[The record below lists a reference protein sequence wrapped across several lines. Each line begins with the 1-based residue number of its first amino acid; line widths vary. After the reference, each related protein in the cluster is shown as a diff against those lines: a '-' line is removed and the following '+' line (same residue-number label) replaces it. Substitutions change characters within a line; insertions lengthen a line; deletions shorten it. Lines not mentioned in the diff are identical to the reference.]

1 MLEELLQKMK
11 SNSAFTLE
19 HSLKTTWSGGTTS
32 QLYIFPEDAQF
43 SDRNFDFRISSATID
58 VEESSFTSLPT
69 YNRILAILEGNLTL
83 NHVGK
88 PLTQLT
94 KYEHVFFH
102 GSWKTTSIGKVRDF
116 NVIYNENYHVDFQ
129 LISVETQQ
137 TITKNT
143 EFLFVFCLLDESI
156 IDLKSICKH
165 TLIQVKQKSIK
176 LNNGIYFVIQLEQ
189 ISESQAK

>member
-1 MLEELLQKMK
+1 MK
-11 SNSAFTLE
+11 SNPAFTLE

-43 SDRNFDFRISSATID
+43 SEHNFVFRISSATID
-58 VEESSFTSLPT
+58 VEESSFTSLPS

-88 PLTQLT
+88 PSTQLE

-102 GSWKTTSIGKVRDF
+102 GSWETTSVGKVRDF
-116 NVIYNENYHVDFQ
+116 NVIYNSNYQIDFQ

-137 TITKNT
+137 IWTKIS
-143 EFLFVFCLLDESI
+143 EFLFIFCLSDESI
-156 IDLKSICKH
+156 VDSKSICKH
-165 TLIQVKQKSIK
+165 TLIQVKQESIELKS
-176 LNNGIYFVIQLEQ
+176 GMYFVIQLDRVR
-189 ISESQAK
+189 ES